1 MRLCHRRSF
10 RTETPLGHLIVAISH
25 TSIERI
31 LEVSVLGVHQ
41 TFEVG
46 ILDLQA
52 GPLLVRIIK
61 LVGHA
66 PAFQLVLLVSVLNL
80 LDGLDHAFPL
90 CLCHLSVA
98 AWQVILLLHFKDYP
112 CRCDSC
118 GTRHLQNDCVPAR
131 ITFLL
136 PPLHIHSCILFSTE
150 VYVYHSCHFGLKYT
164 RCT

>member
-66 PAFQLVLLVSVLNL
+66 PAFQLVLFVSVLNL
-80 LDGLDHAFPL
+80 LDGLDHTFPL

-98 AWQVILLLHFKDYP
+98 AWQVILLLHFNHIQHTFGLRDLVK
-112 CRCDSC
+112 S
-118 GTRHLQNDCVPAR
+118 AR
-131 ITFLL
+131 IVTFLVEVFGSQGR
-136 PPLHIHSCILFSTE
+136 LHENVGMSSL
-150 VYVYHSCHFGLKYT
+150 VVQ
-164 RCT
+164 R